1 MNQKPTSLLN
11 TAVEN
16 LNAAGEALYKP
27 EEDIIS
33 YAVCKYSQNAILN
46 YLKGFLQTKGYETHD
61 HETIQGLYNR
71 CKSIEPKFKQ
81 IDLRVIDCKTKEI
94 DEEYCIEVDRV
105 KQCHAVA
112 DNLDTVLRSMKIV

>member
-1 MNQKPTSLLN
+1 MEQKPTTLLN
-11 TAVEN
+11 SAIEN

-46 YLKGFLQTKGYETHD
+46 YLKGFLQSKGYETHD

-71 CKSIEPKFKQ
+71 CKSIESKFKQ
-81 IDLRVIDCKTKEI
+81 IDLRVIDCKTKEL

-105 KQCHAVA
+105 KKCHAVA
-112 DNLDTVLRSMKIV
+112 DHLDTVLRSLKIV

>member
-1 MNQKPTSLLN
+1 MEQKPTTLLN
-11 TAVEN
+11 TAIEN

-46 YLKGFLQTKGYETHD
+46 YLKGFLQSKGYETHD

-71 CKSIEPKFKQ
+71 CK
-81 IDLRVIDCKTKEI
+81 TKEI

-105 KQCHAVA
+105 KKCHAVA
-112 DNLDTVLRSMKIV
+112 DHLDTVLRSLKIV